1 VSADLNPAAT
11 TPQPPARTT
20 RAIVMTWVRRL
31 LVVLVL
37 GGAIYSLVS
46 QWSEVS
52 DTLTSLPVPT
62 VVLSFAV
69 VFVAAFL
76 TPPMWQIMLADLGTK
91 VRARDSAMI
100 YLVGQLGKYVPGSVW
115 AFLVQMELAKAA
127 GVTRVRSFTA
137 SLITTGVGIVS
148 SLVTGILA
156 MPVILNG
163 HRELLWLFVVLPFGL
178 ALLHPRLL
186 TWLISRV
193 LRVLRRPPLP
203 HPVSFAPIVKIF
215 FLAAFVSSLYGL
227 HIWLLADALG
237 DPGWSGLLLCI
248 GTMSL
253 AMTAGLLA
261 FFLPSGIGVREVVIV
276 AALATAL
283 PASQALALAVVSRV
297 MFTVVDLAS
306 AGGAAL
312 VARHGK
318 GKRPAPVDDA
328 TDEAA
333 SPTNASTGS

>member
-1 VSADLNPAAT
+1 MSADLTPA
-11 TPQPPARTT
+11 TPQPPARST
-20 RAIVMTWVRRL
+20 RAVVMTWVRRV

-37 GGAIYSLVS
+37 AGAVYQLVV
-46 QWSEVS
+46 QWPEVS
-52 DTLTSLPVPT
+52 RTLSALPVPT
-62 VVLSFAV
+62 VVLSFLAV
-69 VFVAAFL
+69 LAATL
-76 TPPMWQIMLADLGTK
+76 IQPPMWQIMLGDLDTRI
-91 VRARDSAMI
+91 RARDASMI

-137 SLITTGVGIVS
+137 SLVVTGVGIVS
-148 SLVTGILA
+148 SLAMGVLA
-156 MPVILNG
+156 MPVILDG
-163 HRELLWLFVVLPFGL
+163 HRELLWLFLVLPFGL

-193 LRVLRRPPLP
+193 LRVLKRAPLP
-203 HPVSFAPIVKIF
+203 HALSFPPILKIF
-215 FLAAFVSSLYGL
+215 GLAVVAGSLYGL
-227 HIWLLADALG
+227 HLWLLADALG
-237 DPGWSGLLLCI
+237 SPGWSTLLLCI
-248 GTMSL
+248 GTMCL

-276 AALATAL
+276 AALATVL
-283 PASQALALAVVSRV
+283 PTSQALALAVVSRV

-312 VARHGK
+312 IARHGK
-318 GKRPAPVDDA
+318 RHVHVD
-328 TDEAA
+328 TAA